1 MSQAKTDKKKKDKK
15 LILIILLLL
24 FIIIGL
30 IFFIFFM
37 KKDDGSNKDDKAI
50 ERNVLVDDDNAE
62 DLAEKLLNEESVPPG
77 RYAITMNT
85 TWDFEEGTSV
95 SENAFV
101 ANVDRNTNDVYFDL
115 VRSDTEEVILA
126 SPIIPLGKK
135 WDKITLDTDLP
146 KGTYDCVCTY
156 HLINDEKEPI
166 SKVSVGVTINVK
178 S

>member
-1 MSQAKTDKKKKDKK
+1 MSQAKTEEKKKDKK

-37 KKDDGSNKDDKAI
+37 KKNDGGDDKAI
-50 ERNVLVDDDNAE
+50 DRNVLVDEDNAE
-62 DLAEKLLNEESVPPG
+62 DVVEKLLNEERVPLG
-77 RYAITMNT
+77 RYQVTMST
-85 TWDFEEGTSV
+85 TWTFENGKSTS
-95 SENAFV
+95 EDAYV
-101 ANVDRNTNDVYFDL
+101 ANVDRNTNAVYFDL

-135 WDKITLDTDLP
+135 LDNITLDTDLP

-156 HLINDEKEPI
+156 HLVDDDMQPI
-166 SKVSVGVTINVK
+166 SKVNVGVTVNVK